1 METDFI
7 IVGQGLAGT
16 LLAFEL
22 LRQNKRVVVFD
33 DPNRPRASEVA
44 AGLINPVVFRRM
56 TKSWLVDDAFPRM
69 ENTYRQLE
77 QLLQDRFY
85 FPQPMLKILSAE
97 GIELWKQKALT
108 NELEAYLIP
117 DPQITNR
124 INGIEGP
131 FSMGCVTQSGRLDI
145 QKLLLSFSSFLE
157 QQNRV
162 RKEEFDCS
170 KLVLGPEEVGYRGVT
185 ASKVIFCE
193 GPAASANPFFK
204 NLKFKHSKGEIL
216 ELEIPELRLHETV
229 SSEVFVMPVENGQYK
244 VGATYSW
251 DELNWEATATA
262 REELLEKLRHI
273 TSSQVKV
280 LNQKAGIRPTMHDRK
295 PVIGLLP
302 DRPQIGIFNGLG
314 PKGVLLAPYFA
325 HQFTNF
331 LTGVS
336 GYIHPEVTIQRYFNK
351 LN

>member
-22 LRQNKRVVVFD
+22 FRQNKRFVVFD
-33 DPNRPRASEVA
+33 DPNRPRASDVA

-77 QLLQDRFY
+77 QLLQERFY
-85 FPQPMLKILSAE
+85 FPHQMLKILSE
-97 GIELWKQKALT
+97 EEVGLWKQKAPA
-108 NELEAYLIP
+108 NQLEAYLMP

-124 INGIEGP
+124 INGIESP
-131 FSMGCVTQSGRLDI
+131 FGMGCVTHSGRLDI
-145 QKLLLSFSSFLE
+145 KKLILSFSSFLD

-162 RKEEFDCS
+162 RTEEFDCTKLFLGS
-170 KLVLGPEEVGYRGVT
+170 KEVEYQDII

-193 GPAASANPFFK
+193 GPAASVNPFFK
-204 NLKFKHSKGEIL
+204 NLKFKHSKGEVL

-229 SSEVFVMPVENGQYK
+229 SSEVFVMPVENGRYK

-273 TSSQVKV
+273 TGSQVNV

-302 DRPQIGIFNGLG
+302 NRSQIGIFNGLG
-314 PKGVLLAPYFA
+314 SKGVLLAPYFA
-325 HQFTNF
+325 HQFANF
-331 LTGVS
+331 LTQIS
-336 GYIHPEVTIQRYFNK
+336 EYIHPEATVQRYFTK
-351 LN
+351 QP

>member
-1 METDFI
+1 MKVDFI

-22 LRQNKRVVVFD
+22 FRQNKRVVVFD
-33 DPNRPRASEVA
+33 SPNRPRASEIA

-77 QLLQDRFY
+77 QLLQERFY
-85 FPQPMLKILSAE
+85 FPQQMLKILSAE
-97 GIELWKQKALT
+97 GVELWKQKAVA

-117 DPQITNR
+117 DPQIPNR
-124 INGIEGP
+124 VNGIEDP
-131 FSMGCVTQSGRLDI
+131 FGMGCITQSGRLDI
-145 QKLLLSFSSFLE
+145 QKLILSFRSFLD
-157 QQNRV
+157 QQNGV
-162 RKEEFDCS
+162 RKEDFDCLR
-170 KLVLGPEEVGYRGVT
+170 LVLGPKEVEYQNII

-193 GPAASANPFFK
+193 GSAASVNPFFK
-204 NLKFKHSKGEIL
+204 NLKFKHSKGEVL
-216 ELEIPELRLHETV
+216 ELEIPELRLHQTV
-229 SSEVFVMPVENGQYK
+229 SSEVFVMPVENGQFK

-251 DELNWEATATA
+251 DQLNWETTATA

-314 PKGVLLAPYFA
+314 SKGVLLAPYFA
-325 HQFTNF
+325 HQFANF

-336 GYIHPEVTIQRYFNK
+336 EYIHPEATVQRYFTK
-351 LN
+351 K